1 MQYLQ
6 VLITLLK
13 TQLRAA
19 AVSMVTRG
27 GCCVA
32 GNEVSRFMSTMQV
45 ARQHQKEGNVS

>member
-6 VLITLLK
+6 VLTTMLK
-13 TQLRAA
+13 TQLREK

-32 GNEVSRFMSTMQV
+32 GYTDSRFMSTMQV
-45 ARQHQKEGNVS
+45 AKQHQKEGNVS